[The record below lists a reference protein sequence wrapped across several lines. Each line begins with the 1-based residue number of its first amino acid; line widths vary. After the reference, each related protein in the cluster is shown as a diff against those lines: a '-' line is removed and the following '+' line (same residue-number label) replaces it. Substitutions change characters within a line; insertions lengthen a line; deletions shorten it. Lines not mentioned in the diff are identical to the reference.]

1 MANVKDLKKRIK
13 TTKGTLKI
21 TKAMK
26 VVSAAKLAKA
36 QIAIQNARPYAKELS
51 STIKVVS
58 ALAQNYSHPFLQ
70 ESKGNK
76 AILLV
81 ISSDKGLCGGY
92 NGSLSKK
99 VLSFIKENPET
110 DFKIYFIGKKAKEL
124 ISRTATNLGNHYKFA
139 KTVPTYTE
147 LKDVAE
153 ELSTLYSNGEAQKV
167 YVAYNVFVSVISQEP
182 TVTQLLPM
190 TLPLEEKQKLEK
202 EFPFDFKYEPSGKE
216 ILDALIPQAYVTT
229 IYTALLDAVAAE
241 HGARM
246 SSMENATQNC
256 KELVYSLSLEM
267 NKLRQENITTELIE
281 VVSGAESINN

>member
-1 MANVKDLKKRIK
+1 MANVKELKKRIK

-21 TKAMK
+21 TSAMK
-26 VVSAAKLAKA
+26 LVSAAKLAKA
-36 QIAIQNARPYAKELS
+36 QIAIQNARPYASELN

-58 ALAQNYSHPFLQ
+58 ALAQNYTHPFLK
-70 ESKGNK
+70 EHKGNK
-76 AILLV
+76 AIILV
-81 ISSDKGLCGGY
+81 ISSDKGLCGSY
-92 NGSLSKK
+92 NGTLSKK
-99 VLSFIKENPET
+99 VLNFIKDNPET
-110 DFKIYFIGKKAKEL
+110 DFKVYFIGKKAKEL
-124 ISRTATNLGNHYKFA
+124 ISKSVSNVGTHYKFA
-139 KTVPTYTE
+139 KVVPTYSE

-153 ELSTLYSNGEAQKV
+153 ELSSLYSEGEAQKV
-167 YVAYNVFVSVISQEP
+167 YVAYNIFISAISLEPAVS
-182 TVTQLLPM
+182 QLLPM
-190 TLPLEEKQKLEK
+190 TLPLEEKQRLEK
-202 EFPFDFKYEPSGKE
+202 EFPFDFEYEPSGKE

-281 VVSGAESINN
+281 VVSGAESVNN